1 MCDPG
6 TDQIYRFSI
15 TYIFL
20 KEHYLLFYI
29 FLNIEMAQEI
39 SCALKLY

>member
-15 TYIFL
+15 AYIFL
-20 KEHYLLFYI
+20 KEYCLLSYI
-29 FLNIEMAQEI
+29 FLNIEMAQGI
-39 SCALKLY
+39 PCAAQLY